1 MRKFDLSFIVAIS
14 VRYVLRDSWRLR
26 RGVAF
31 YVPCLVG
38 YPSFVTSH
46 QSNPPGLNKL
56 SSTTFHSHRP
66 KTFASRSR
74 MRRSQN
80 ADMACLEVPSTSCCA
95 GQTSPESLV
104 SSRQELARLLPQ
116 ASRPRIPL
124 HSDGDGCSWREKS
137 PTFQF
142 SS

>member
-1 MRKFDLSFIVAIS
+1 M
-14 VRYVLRDSWRLR
+14 LRDSRRLR
-26 RGVAF
+26 LGVAF
-31 YVPCLVG
+31 YVPCLAG
-38 YPSFVTSH
+38 FPSFAKSR

-56 SSTTFHSHRP
+56 SSTTFHFRRP

-74 MRRSQN
+74 MRRSRN
-80 ADMACLEVPSTSCCA
+80 ADMACLEVPTTSCCA
-95 GQTSPESLV
+95 GQTSPQSPV
-104 SSRQELARLLPQ
+104 SSRRELARQLPQ

>member
-1 MRKFDLSFIVAIS
+1 M
-14 VRYVLRDSWRLR
+14 LRDSWRLR
-26 RGVAF
+26 WGVAF
-31 YVPCLVG
+31 YVPCLAG
-38 YPSFVTSH
+38 FPSFVTSH
-46 QSNPPGLNKL
+46 QSNPPCLNKL

-74 MRRSQN
+74 MLRSRN
-80 ADMACLEVPSTSCCA
+80 AGMACLEAPTTSCCA
-95 GQTSPESLV
+95 GQTSPQSPV
-104 SSRQELARLLPQ
+104 SSRRELARLLPQ
-116 ASRPRIPL
+116 ASRQRIPL